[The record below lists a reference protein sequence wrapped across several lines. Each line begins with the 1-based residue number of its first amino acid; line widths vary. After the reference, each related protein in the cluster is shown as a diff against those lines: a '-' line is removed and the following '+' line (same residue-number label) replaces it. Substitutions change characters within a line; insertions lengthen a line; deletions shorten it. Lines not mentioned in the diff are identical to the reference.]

1 MLNQLLTLGIC
12 ALAANGAVRAPAAN
26 DFDVM
31 NSTDYLISMYDI
43 DSQTQYDFP
52 DRTENHIPQGY
63 NFYVM
68 VQKDGDDSMPK
79 PDFYMFEVYPDNETE
94 IHLGTSVWS
103 DQGDYFQ
110 TYISLNSNTT
120 ALQFFEKVSLAG
132 EVYYIE
138 QPDLSNMNNGIGNIL
153 PDGSTANLTHGNSA
167 VSIVKLTWDKRQ
179 LTKGIIGYGRFIIND
194 MTTIAANSLSG
205 RAPDDPSQVTQ
216 LMMYNGTYTNKL
228 TFTSGYY
235 TRSWTT
241 QGYTTDIPMLSK
253 EYQPYAS
260 FSSAGN
266 TGISFT
272 PISTGVTLVALSFE
286 ALNSLFGYLVF
297 PGLTLGML
305 LLVPTFLGIMF
316 AIIKLV
322 KKG

>member
-1 MLNQLLTLGIC
+1 MLKELLTIGIC
-12 ALAANGAVRAPAAN
+12 ALAANGSATPN
-26 DFDVM
+26 QSDLDVM
-31 NSTDYLISMYDI
+31 NSTDYLISVFDN
-43 DSQTQYDFP
+43 DSKIQYDFFP
-52 DRTENHIPQGY
+52 RSESQIPQGY
-63 NFYVM
+63 DFEVM
-68 VQKDGDDSMPK
+68 VQKDGDQSMAK

-103 DQGDYFQ
+103 DQGPYFE
-110 TYISLNSNTT
+110 TYVTLNSNTT
-120 ALQFFEKVSLAG
+120 ALQFYEKVSLAG

-138 QPDLSNMNNGIGNIL
+138 QPDLSNMNNGIGNLL
-153 PDGSTANLTHGNSA
+153 PEGSTADLQNGNSTI
-167 VSIVKLTWDKRQ
+167 SIVKLTWDKDQ
-179 LTKGIIGYGRFIIND
+179 VTKGIIGYGRFIIND
-194 MTTIAANSLSG
+194 LTTIASNSTTG
-205 RAPDDPSQVTQ
+205 RAPDDPSQLNQ
-216 LMMYNGTYTNKL
+216 LMLYYGNYTNKI

-241 QGYTTDIPMLSK
+241 QGYTDQIPMLSK
-253 EYQPYAS
+253 TYQPYAS
-260 FSSAGN
+260 YSSAGN
-266 TGISFT
+266 TGISYT